1 MEDKT
6 YNLRSKKKEG
16 TIPIQLQLASDEDFM
31 AALRPSTSGQVFES
45 EHTDSSDSDID
56 ISDLINHSDQN
67 LSDSVNKNAD
77 VFPGR
82 GRGSAIQS
90 TSTDPVSQNDIN
102 RQILQQLSSLG
113 DRLAVIEGTNTPRP
127 YKKTND
133 PKIIKTSNKAR
144 RSKAPVTQSSP
155 SHQQGEVGVGLASNQ
170 IPTPDKLRQ
179 EAYIQ
184 K

>member
-31 AALRPSTSGQVFES
+31 VSLRPSTSGQVFES

-67 LSDSVNKNAD
+67 LSDPVNRNAEA
-77 VFPGR
+77 FPGR
-82 GRGSAIQS
+82 GQGSAIQG

-102 RQILQQLSSLG
+102 RQILHQLSSLG
-113 DRLAVIEGTNTPRP
+113 DLLAVIEGSNRPRP
-127 YKKTND
+127 YKKTSD
-133 PKIIKTSNKAR
+133 PKTIKTSNKAR
-144 RSKAPVTQSSP
+144 RSKAQSRRSKAQFF
-155 SHQQGEVGVGLASNQ
+155 HTV
-170 IPTPDKLRQ
+170 
-179 EAYIQ
+179 
-184 K
+184 